1 MLSDKE
7 VLFTLNGNPI
17 LVAKHHE
24 IQKQFLKGIHAG
36 EIGIKFI
43 LRNTVEKYTL
53 SIEIVSCLRSTLRIQ
68 MLKFFYDDD
77 DGDDVD
83 IY

>member
-1 MLSDKE
+1 MKEKLFSYCTKIIFCKIKFCFGFLLPDKE

-43 LRNTVEKYTL
+43 LRNDVEKYTL
-53 SIEIVSCLRSTLRIQ
+53 S
-68 MLKFFYDDD
+68 
-77 DGDDVD
+77 
-83 IY
+83 

>member
-1 MLSDKE
+1 MLPDKE

-36 EIGIKFI
+36 KIGIKFI
-43 LRNTVEKYTL
+43 SRNTVEKYNHSLNCLMSKINVDDTNV
-53 SIEIVSCLRSTLRIQ
+53 EI
-68 MLKFFYDDD
+68 FYDDD
-77 DGDDVD
+77 DGTML